1 MRAVSRRAFL
11 ASAAAF
17 TAWLAW
23 GPSFA
28 FADDGD
34 RTAAD
39 AAAKETSAY
48 KQQQADEARAKLVGL
63 QAQLES
69 ASENYYAALDQQKAA
84 QDAMDAE
91 KVKIDEATGKIEKLQ
106 TRLGNRAATM
116 YRDGPIG
123 TLDFLLSTATFEQFA
138 DNWDLL
144 NRLNGDDA
152 ALIEETRDLR
162 TQLQDAYDEYARQ
175 EQVAEE
181 KTQEAE
187 DIKNDV
193 EQRLIEAQQLA
204 AQLDAEAQALLE
216 AESAAAAAAIE
227 QANWVP
233 VYRSSGEADDH
244 SEVVNFARTK
254 LGCPY
259 IWAAAG
265 PDSFDCSGLVV
276 WAYRQIG
283 IELPHYTESLY
294 AAAKNV
300 VPISQAK
307 PGDVLY
313 RYGHVGIAEAAGGV
327 PYIHAPTF
335 NAYVRDTDPISWAGF
350 TCALQF

>member
-1 MRAVSRRAFL
+1 M
-11 ASAAAF
+11 
-17 TAWLAW
+17 
-23 GPSFA
+23 
-28 FADDGD
+28 
-34 RTAAD
+34 
-39 AAAKETSAY
+39 
-48 KQQQADEARAKLVGL
+48 
-63 QAQLES
+63 
-69 ASENYYAALDQQKAA
+69 
-84 QDAMDAE
+84 
-91 KVKIDEATGKIEKLQ
+91 
-106 TRLGNRAATM
+106 
-116 YRDGPIG
+116 
-123 TLDFLLSTATFEQFA
+123 DFLLSTATFEQFA